1 MKRVIAI
8 LLSFVLI
15 GAIGCDVGN
24 NSSEQNDFANVY
36 VEQTDAGFSAVEKYM
51 WNNNGR
57 LKDSTAGKVASLW
70 TYGAYFTAVAKY

>member
-24 NSSEQNDFANVY
+24 DSSEQNDFANVY
-36 VEQTDAGFSAVEKYM
+36 VEQTDAGFSVFLSKK
-51 WNNNGR
+51 NVLIHSQKNTTR
-57 LKDSTAGKVASLW
+57 L
-70 TYGAYFTAVAKY
+70 